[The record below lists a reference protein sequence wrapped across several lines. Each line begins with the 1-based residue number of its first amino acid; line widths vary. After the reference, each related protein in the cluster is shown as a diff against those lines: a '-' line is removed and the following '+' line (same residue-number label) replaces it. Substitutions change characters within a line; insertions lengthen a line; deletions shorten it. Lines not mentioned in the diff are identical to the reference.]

1 MTTVAFLQLRVF
13 SPRHSRKMTKRQRD
27 ERIAAARAE
36 IARRIKRVC
45 EGLSQADLDKL
56 LDRMAMLQYKYD
68 VSPNLPAEPPD
79 AEPTGEHRH

>member
-1 MTTVAFLQLRVF
+1 
-13 SPRHSRKMTKRQRD
+13 MTKRQRE

-45 EGLSQADLDKL
+45 EGLSQTDLDKL

-68 VSPNLPAEPPD
+68 VSPNLPIEPPD